1 MTRWHPSQE
10 NDELIFAVCDRFLS
24 NLEESGGK
32 KEKGVNAIAEWLQK
46 TYNRPDLSRE
56 KIYPLFREAVR
67 RKILLLQP
75 PVEQVMS
82 DRLEK
87 CYQLADH
94 PGKISVVNVSGPS
107 ASSQVTSYAADQI
120 INLIDSVFES
130 KKKKAIAEGK
140 DPSQVKVHL
149 GMGAGLATMLVAK
162 RLANRVAVGEE
173 APNLVLHA
181 ISTGGFFIAEPH
193 KAPITYFSYFDDI
206 RSKVEYVA
214 LFSETVVRTS
224 EYEKVRTNPGLRRC
238 FERRHEIDI
247 IVTSLAN
254 ADHEH
259 GLLGQYLAWLIQE
272 GLLGNDVL
280 DKMNE
285 AGWVGDVQFRPYSK
299 DGKLDEVCP
308 VRAVALFELEDL
320 VEMAKKEDKYVVL
333 VGGPCGECGKL
344 KTEALRPLLAN
355 EKLRLW
361 THLITDIRT
370 ANELLSK

>member
-82 DRLEK
+82 SRLESH
-87 CYQLADH
+87 YQLGDH

-120 INLIDSVFES
+120 IYLIDSVFES
-130 KKKKAIAEGK
+130 KKKKARAEGK
-140 DPSQVKVHL
+140 DPNQVKVHL

-238 FERRHEIDI
+238 FERRNEIDI

-272 GLLGNDVL
+272 GLLGSDVL

-299 DGKLDEVCP
+299 EGKLDEVCP

-320 VEMAKKEDKYVVL
+320 VEMAKLPDKYVIL

-370 ANELLSK
+370 ANELLS

>member
-24 NLEESGGK
+24 NLEEPGDK

-46 TYNRPDLSRE
+46 TYKRPDLSRE
-56 KIYPLFREAVR
+56 KIYPLFREAVK

-75 PVEQVMS
+75 PVEQVMT
-82 DRLEK
+82 DRLREH
-87 CYQLADH
+87 YHLSNHA
-94 PGKISVVNVSGPS
+94 GKISVVNVSGPS

-120 INLIDSVFES
+120 INLIDRVYES
-130 KKKKAIAEGK
+130 KRKKAIAEGQ
-140 DPSQVKVHL
+140 DPNSVKVHL

-214 LFSETVVRTS
+214 LFSETVVRTD
-224 EYEKVRTNPGLRRC
+224 EYDKVRTNPGLRRC
-238 FERRHEIDI
+238 FERRDEIDI

-272 GLLGNDVL
+272 GLIKNDVL
-280 DKMNE
+280 NIMNE
-285 AGWVGDVQFRPYSK
+285 AGWVGDVQFRPYSEE
-299 DGKLDEVCP
+299 GKLDEVCP
-308 VRAVALFELEDL
+308 VRAVALFELEEL
-320 VEMAKKEDKYVVL
+320 VEMAKKKDKYVVL

-370 ANELLSK
+370 ANELLAR